1 MAGAWSRTRARQ
13 RLKAELCTASGAA
26 ILMSASGQ
34 KLPFDI
40 YQDPSISAVQSCLI
54 NHYHP
59 GVMALDEERALQFRC
74 PVQTPTAPLI
84 TDGALTE
91 GRQHQVISEL
101 EMYPLTPS
109 GHPMCAEA
117 KPASPAC
124 AIKPLG
130 NSSAC

>member
-1 MAGAWSRTRARQ
+1 
-13 RLKAELCTASGAA
+13 
-26 ILMSASGQ
+26 MSASGQ

-91 GRQHQVISEL
+91 GRQHQLISEL

>member
-1 MAGAWSRTRARQ
+1 
-13 RLKAELCTASGAA
+13 
-26 ILMSASGQ
+26 MSASGQ

-109 GHPMCAEA
+109 GHPWNQAALRVADKLKAETNGRLTMTVFHA
-117 KPASPAC
+117 GQ
-124 AIKPLG
+124 LHTL
-130 NSSAC
+130 NQ